1 MAKKF
6 EIGKSYSMHSP
17 CDTECI
23 WTYKVIAR
31 TAKTITLQSRDGI
44 QKCRVSESPIFDAET
59 CTPLGRYSMSPILT
73 AEREAKNLK

>member
-6 EIGKSYSMHSP
+6 EVGKSYSMHSP

-31 TAKTITLQSRDGI
+31 TASTITLQDTHGQT
-44 QKCRVSESPIFDAET
+44 QKYRVKVSPVFDAE
-59 CTPLGRYSMSPILT
+59 CCYPLGRYSMSPILT
-73 AEREAKNLK
+73 AEKEV

>member
-6 EIGKSYSMHSP
+6 EIGKRYSMHSP

-31 TAKTITLQSRDGI
+31 TASTITLQDTHGQT
-44 QKCRVSESPIFDAET
+44 QKCRVRVSPVFDAES

-73 AEREAKNLK
+73 AEKEV

>member
-6 EIGKSYSMHSP
+6 EIGKRYSMHSP

-31 TAKTITLQSRDGI
+31 TASTITLQDTHGQT
-44 QKCRVSESPIFDAET
+44 QKCRVKVSPIFDAEH
-59 CTPLGRYSMSPILT
+59 CSPLGRYSMSPILT
-73 AEREAKNLK
+73 AEKEV